1 MKKKNTIKKYL
12 EYKEIL
18 SLRKFKRNASF
29 IIYFRKNE
37 YNYTRIGLLV
47 SKKNGNA
54 VIRNKIKRQVRNM
67 IDHLTDYSKNIDMII
82 LISKTYKTSE
92 FNENFIL
99 LKDLFR
105 DIQGDN

>member
-18 SLRKFKRNASF
+18 NLRKFKRNALF

-37 YNYTRIGLLV
+37 YGYTRIGLLV

-54 VIRNKIKRQVRNM
+54 VIRNKIKRQIRSM
-67 IDHLTDYSKNIDMII
+67 IDQLTDYTKNIDLII
-82 LISKTYKTSE
+82 LISKNYDISKY
-92 FNENFIL
+92 NENFEMFKNI
-99 LKDLFR
+99 FR
-105 DIQGDN
+105 DI

>member
-18 SLRKFKRNASF
+18 DLRKFKRNALF

-37 YNYTRIGLLV
+37 YGYTRIGLLV

-54 VIRNKIKRQVRNM
+54 VIRNKIKRQIRSM
-67 IDHLTDYSKNIDMII
+67 IDQLTDYTKNIDLII
-82 LISKTYKTSE
+82 LISKNYDISKY
-92 FNENFIL
+92 NENFEMFKNI
-99 LKDLFR
+99 FR
-105 DIQGDN
+105 DI